1 MALHAE
7 QLART
12 DELPKFAWTSL
23 SAHFISSYFLLNAGR
38 RPTSPN
44 VPFKAA
50 WHRSTVLPE
59 FIVADTKTNSH
70 RLK

>member
-23 SAHFISSYFLLNAGR
+23 SAHFITSYFLLNAGR
-38 RPTSPN
+38 RLTSPN
-44 VPFKAA
+44 VPLKAA
-50 WHRSTVLPE
+50 GHRSPSLLE
-59 FIVADTKTNSH
+59 FSVPDTKTNSD
-70 RLK
+70 